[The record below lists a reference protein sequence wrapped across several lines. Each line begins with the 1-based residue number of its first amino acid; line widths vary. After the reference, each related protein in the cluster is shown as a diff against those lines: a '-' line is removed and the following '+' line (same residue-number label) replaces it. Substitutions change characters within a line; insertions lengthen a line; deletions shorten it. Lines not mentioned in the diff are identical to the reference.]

1 MNIEER
7 EEGLL
12 KLVADYREQ
21 ECRRIL
27 GEAEARASALRRQ
40 AFARQRVELHQR
52 IIAERS
58 RAQSLIQ
65 AAEAE
70 RATRARRRSEQRD
83 AALVTAAWPL
93 LRQALQSR
101 WEAPDSRQRWVTLA
115 FAEAQH
121 RLPAGGWLVRHP
133 RSWPEADRT
142 AIERQLEAQGEP
154 ARFFADD
161 DIAAGVIIV
170 AGGAELDMTLDGLL
184 RDRARLEARIIA
196 LSKKAGAPGAAPP
209 SADGQS
215 ARANG
220 ADA

>member
-1 MNIEER
+1 MNIDER
-7 EEGLL
+7 EQGLL

-27 GEAEARASALRRQ
+27 GEAEARASALRQQ

-52 IIAERS
+52 IVAERS

-83 AALVTAAWPL
+83 AVLVKAAWPL
-93 LRQALQSR
+93 LREALQGR

-115 FAEAQH
+115 FAEAQR
-121 RLPAGGWLVRHP
+121 RLPTGGWQVRHAA
-133 RSWPEADRT
+133 SWPEADRAAT
-142 AIERQLEAQGEP
+142 ARQLEARGEP
-154 ARFFADD
+154 ARFCADA

-170 AGGAELDMTLDGLL
+170 AGGAELDMSLDGLL
-184 RDRARLEARIIA
+184 RDRSRLEARIIA
-196 LSKKAGAPGAAPP
+196 LSKQAETRGAAPP
-209 SADGQS
+209 SGDGQGS
-215 ARANG
+215 RANG
-220 ADA
+220 AGT

>member
-7 EEGLL
+7 EQGLL

-83 AALVTAAWPL
+83 AALVNAAWPL
-93 LRQALQSR
+93 LREALQGR

-115 FAEAQH
+115 FAEAQR

-133 RSWPEADRT
+133 S
-142 AIERQLEAQGEP
+142 
-154 ARFFADD
+154 
-161 DIAAGVIIV
+161 VM
-170 AGGAELDMTLDGLL
+170 AGGRSG
-184 RDRARLEARIIA
+184 RDRAAAR
-196 LSKKAGAPGAAPP
+196 GPG
-209 SADGQS
+209 
-215 ARANG
+215 
-220 ADA
+220 